1 MALRDRFARF
11 TAITNPCRERL
22 AAEIVAPTG
31 ADIATLRAAAL
42 AEEAA
47 DSGDEASVTSVV
59 SSAVLAE
66 LVSLYQPVGQRNY
79 KTIADRFDQA
89 ARSFTAAVSIY
100 DPAVDSSAVIR
111 LSERERSAW
120 LGAEVCANELD
131 ELLQPLAAA
140 AFLAGAPGA
149 ICVLNEDAAALQLPL
164 TVDVDK
170 LHVRKA
176 WAAWADTTTRCGRW
190 AAIHPLGAK
199 IRANGSPDR
208 LQPYAQPQPLTVNWE
223 ISPRGNYEKKTTD
236 PHDSPGGIITKIG
249 AAIWSVD

>member
-1 MALRDRFARF
+1 MTRF
-11 TAITNPCRERL
+11 TPT
-22 AAEIVAPTG
+22 AAASSNSRTTASSRRPNGWRCVIASPDSPRSRTRAANGWPPRSSHRRAPTSPRC
-31 ADIATLRAAAL
+31 ARRRWPKRPQIL
-42 AEEAA
+42 
-47 DSGDEASVTSVV
+47 GDEASVTSVV

-89 ARSFTAAVSIY
+89 ARSFTAAVSIC

-190 AAIHPLGAK
+190 AAIHRLGAK
-199 IRANGSPDR
+199 SALTALQTGCSPTPNR
-208 LQPYAQPQPLTVNWE
+208 
-223 ISPRGNYEKKTTD
+223 SR
-236 PHDSPGGIITKIG
+236 
-249 AAIWSVD
+249 